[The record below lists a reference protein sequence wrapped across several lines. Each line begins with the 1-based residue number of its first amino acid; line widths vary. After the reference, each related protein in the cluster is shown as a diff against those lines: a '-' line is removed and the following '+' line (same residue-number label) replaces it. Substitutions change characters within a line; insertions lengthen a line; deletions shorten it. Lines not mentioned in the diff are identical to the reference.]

1 MVISMM
7 SVAVVIPEKLAS
19 SFQEVVGRG
28 TNHTSKILSLQS
40 KVVPTDVYWMK
51 VKVLATL
58 ILTRLKIH

>member
-7 SVAVVIPEKLAS
+7 SVAVVVPEKLTS

-40 KVVPTDVYWMK
+40 KAVPTDVYWMK